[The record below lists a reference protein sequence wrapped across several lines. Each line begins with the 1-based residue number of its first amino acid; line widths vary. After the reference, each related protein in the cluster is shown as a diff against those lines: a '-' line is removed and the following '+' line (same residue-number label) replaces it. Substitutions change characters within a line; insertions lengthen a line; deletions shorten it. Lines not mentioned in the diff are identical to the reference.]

1 MSIISANSEI
11 LIRNNYKQVFN
22 FLANLENDIHWRKEI
37 NSSKMNSEP
46 QIGALV
52 TEDSFLSKKVPN
64 HILNLQCIEYTKDNK
79 VIYQT
84 VKESEFYLKST
95 RIVEEISP
103 NHSKVFYQIDFDKNI
118 VKHGTGINLPNFIIN
133 WVVNKDI
140 KKYLNKLKMVLEK

>member
-118 VKHGTGINLPNFIIN
+118 VKHGTGINFPNFIID
-133 WVVNKDI
+133 WVVNNDM